1 MKRKLFVGSSIEGN
15 VFAKQ
20 VVDQINYE
28 CGDWLAAQAWYED
41 NIFNQNESTLESL
54 IKLSRKFDYGILIAS
69 KDDVLESR
77 NVKSFVPRD
86 NVMFEMGMFLGSL
99 GLTRAYLLVE
109 EESKLPTDY
118 NGVTVSYF
126 QRNLDGSLE
135 NAIAKIV
142 NAVKVTRN
150 TFNLKPTPSTT
161 LATGYF
167 LNFIQPLA
175 RKRLKENMDFKLK
188 ILLPKKI
195 QNIEQEIQLYKKN
208 NPSKQISVYGDNQ
221 RPIVNELEAE
231 PSNFWDIP
239 STLTTLSNLMDIL
252 LHSKEVGINQE
263 KQDWIEHELR
273 NFAGALEIMTKGCT
287 ACEGNVEIKFL

>member
-1 MKRKLFVGSSIEGN
+1 MKRKLFVGSSSEGID
-15 VFAKQ
+15 FAKQ
-20 VVDQINYE
+20 VVSQINKV
-28 CGDWLAAQAWYED
+28 CGDWIEAQTWCEG
-41 NIFNQNESTLESL
+41 NIFNLNTSTLESL
-54 IKLSRKFDYGILIAS
+54 FNTSRRFDYGILIAS

-77 NVKSFVPRD
+77 NAISYVPRD

-126 QRNLDGSLE
+126 QRDLEGSLE
-135 NAIAKIV
+135 KAITKIV
-142 NAVKVTRN
+142 NAVKVTKN

-161 LATGYF
+161 LAVGYF
-167 LNFIQPLA
+167 LNFVQPLA
-175 RKRLKENMDFKLK
+175 RKRLKDNKDFKLK
-188 ILLPKKI
+188 ILLPQKI
-195 QNIEQEIQLYKKN
+195 ENIEQEIQLYKNN
-208 NPSKQISVYGDNQ
+208 NPSKGISVYGDKQ

-239 STLTTLSNLMDIL
+239 STLKTLSNLMDIL

-273 NFAGALEIMTKGCT
+273 NFAGALEMMTKGCP
-287 ACEGNVEIKFL
+287 ACKGNVEIKFL